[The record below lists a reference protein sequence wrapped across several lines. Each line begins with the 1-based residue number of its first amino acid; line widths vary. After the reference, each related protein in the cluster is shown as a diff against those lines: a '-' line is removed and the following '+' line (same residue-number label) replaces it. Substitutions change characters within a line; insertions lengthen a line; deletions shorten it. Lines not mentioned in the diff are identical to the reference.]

1 MRGLACSCV
10 ISIIAA
16 GDAAADATNPNLLPF
31 GERVSMLANAGIT
44 SARGEAVYY
53 NPELSVSGSTFLRFE
68 LSSDA
73 LLVLQGEDQ
82 PFDASG
88 FVAIPSTLVSTYKV
102 AGWSLATAILVPDAF
117 KLKNRVTFES
127 ADLRITQ
134 LLDQERQSLW
144 LGLGAARPVG
154 STLSV
159 GLSAFAGHESS
170 AELNFIRVQAGDP
183 VVEVFEQLS
192 NVDTSVVNLNLIAG
206 VYWQPDP
213 RFGIGG
219 RVRAAPIRLTGS
231 GDIYVS
237 SVAAAM
243 DAFET
248 TEVEI
253 EGVEVSRPLPWDVGA
268 GVSFRPSET
277 LELLADLNLQLPATL
292 TSIDDPEAGTEELEV
307 VAAPRASLGA
317 EWEFG
322 DEKWLRLGLL
332 YNKSAVPEPDD
343 AEDPVSESYAGATGG
358 IAWKKDRTT
367 TSFGLFYLHGNAS
380 FYIQGADP
388 AREGDAVARLYG
400 AVFAVTYS
408 L

>member
-53 NPELSVSGSTFLRFE
+53 NPANLARIEHPELSVSGSTFLRFE

-219 RVRAAPIRLTGS
+219 RVRAAPIRL
-231 GDIYVS
+231 IY
-237 SVAAAM
+237 
-243 DAFET
+243 
-248 TEVEI
+248 
-253 EGVEVSRPLPWDVGA
+253 R
-268 GVSFRPSET
+268 
-277 LELLADLNLQLPATL
+277 
-292 TSIDDPEAGTEELEV
+292 
-307 VAAPRASLGA
+307 
-317 EWEFG
+317 
-322 DEKWLRLGLL
+322 
-332 YNKSAVPEPDD
+332 
-343 AEDPVSESYAGATGG
+343 
-358 IAWKKDRTT
+358 
-367 TSFGLFYLHGNAS
+367 
-380 FYIQGADP
+380 
-388 AREGDAVARLYG
+388 
-400 AVFAVTYS
+400 
-408 L
+408 